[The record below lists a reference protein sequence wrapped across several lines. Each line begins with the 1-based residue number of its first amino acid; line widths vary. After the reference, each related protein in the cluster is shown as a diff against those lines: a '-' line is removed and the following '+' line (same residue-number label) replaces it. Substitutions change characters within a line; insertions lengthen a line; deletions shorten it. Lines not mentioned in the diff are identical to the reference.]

1 MAGRAANR
9 SEGNGGRTMIRPD
22 RIGHIVLKVRSLE
35 RSRPFYTQLLGL
47 AVMKELPEVKML
59 FLASNRRDH
68 HEIALAEVGERA
80 GQPDAHAVGLAHFAF
95 RLKSLDDLRD
105 AYREL
110 KEHNVPISFTVNHGV
125 TRSIYFLDPDG
136 NQLEVY
142 ADNSPEE
149 IASMSN
155 PYFGLDKLE
164 FASDSPSMREAFEP
178 MLARTEK

>member
-1 MAGRAANR
+1 
-9 SEGNGGRTMIRPD
+9 MIRPD

-35 RSRPFYTQLLGL
+35 RSSPFYTEILGL
-47 AVMKELPEVKML
+47 EVMKELPEVKML

-80 GQPDAHAVGLAHFAF
+80 GAPRPGDVGLAHCAF
-95 RLKSLDDLRD
+95 RLKSQEDLVD

-110 KEHNVPISFTVNHGV
+110 KKRGVPISFTVNHGI

-142 ADNSPEE
+142 VDNPPEE
-149 IASMSN
+149 IARMSD

-164 FASDSPSMREAFEP
+164 FAPDEPGLREVFAP
-178 MLARTEK
+178 IMARVAKGQ

>member
-1 MAGRAANR
+1 
-9 SEGNGGRTMIRPD
+9 MIHPD

-35 RSRPFYTQLLGL
+35 RSRPFYTEILGL
-47 AVMKELPEVKML
+47 EVMKELPEVKML

-80 GQPDAHAVGLAHFAF
+80 GAPRPGDVGLAHCAF
-95 RLKSLDDLRD
+95 RLRSLEDLVE

-110 KEHNVPISFTVNHGV
+110 KRHNVPISFTVNHGV

-142 ADNSPEE
+142 ADNPPEE
-149 IASMSN
+149 IARMSD

-164 FASDSPSMREAFEP
+164 FAPDEPSLREFFAP
-178 MLARTEK
+178 IMARAARDQ